1 MDFVHQKLEEKKAE
15 VFDSTVNRSYADEI
29 ESFRSIAGD
38 ADAESLE
45 GFLDRIVS
53 GAESYVSP
61 IVLSPDSDKSHRT
74 ASFKRILPHFSSP
87 N

>member
-53 GAESYVSP
+53 GAESDVSP